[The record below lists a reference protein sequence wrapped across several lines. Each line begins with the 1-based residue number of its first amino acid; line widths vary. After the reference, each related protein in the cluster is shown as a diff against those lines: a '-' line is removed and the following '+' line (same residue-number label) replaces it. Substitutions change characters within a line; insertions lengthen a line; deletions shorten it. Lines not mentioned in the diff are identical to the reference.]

1 MSKENIFDFKAK
13 FRFARKL
20 IRHRLQRQP
29 RVCPYCGPSSSL
41 RLIRRKKLIMDI
53 LQCETC
59 HLIIRWPT
67 DTPQEHDLYYQQ
79 EFAEDSPQVILPTP
93 KELRVL
99 VQNNFLGS
107 PLDINH
113 KIRVL
118 KALRPAGRVLDF
130 GCSWAYGTYQLQR
143 HGFDATGFEI
153 SRPRADYGRTNLGQ
167 KVIDSFEELN
177 ALQPE
182 SFHIIFTNHV
192 VEHLPDIRKSLSQL
206 AGLLSKGG
214 FVFHVLPNFTG
225 KRAKSGFWLK
235 WIGEDHPIAPTI
247 DFFEYAIPR
256 SGLLSPVFG
265 SSPFDE
271 SLMAALTG
279 QPGAMLS
286 TDGDEL
292 LVYAHKAAS

>member
-29 RVCPYCGPSSSL
+29 RVCPYCGPSSTL
-41 RLIRRKKLIMDI
+41 RLIHRKKLIMDI

-93 KELRVL
+93 EELRAL
-99 VQNNFLGS
+99 VQNDFLGS

-130 GCSWAYGTYQLQR
+130 GCSWAYGTYQFQR

-153 SRPRADYGRTNLGQ
+153 SKPRADHGRKNLGQ
-167 KVIDSFEELN
+167 KVIDSYEELH
-177 ALQPE
+177 ALPPA
-182 SFHIIFTNHV
+182 SFDIIFTNHV
-192 VEHLPDIRKSLSQL
+192 VEHLPGIRNSLSLL
-206 AGLLSKGG
+206 AGLLSKDG

-271 SLMAALTG
+271 NLIAALTG

-292 LVYAHKAAS
+292 LVYAHKAAF

>member
-1 MSKENIFDFKAK
+1 M
-13 FRFARKL
+13 
-20 IRHRLQRQP
+20 
-29 RVCPYCGPSSSL
+29 
-41 RLIRRKKLIMDI
+41 
-53 LQCETC
+53 
-59 HLIIRWPT
+59 
-67 DTPQEHDLYYQQ
+67 YYQQ
-79 EFAEDSPQVILPTP
+79 EFAQDSPQVILPTP
-93 KELRVL
+93 EELRAL
-99 VQNNFLGS
+99 VQCDFLGS

-130 GCSWAYGTYQLQR
+130 GCSWAYGTYQFQR

-153 SRPRADYGRTNLGQ
+153 SKPRADYGRKNLGQ
-167 KVIDSFEELN
+167 NVIDSFEELN
-177 ALQPE
+177 ALPPE

-192 VEHLPDIRKSLSQL
+192 VEHLPDIRSSLSLL
-206 AGLLSKGG
+206 AGLLSRGG
-214 FVFHVLPNFTG
+214 FAFHVLPNFTG
-225 KRAKSGFWLK
+225 KRAKSGLWLK

-247 DFFEYAIPR
+247 DFFGYAIPR

-271 SLMAALTG
+271 NLIAALTG

>member
-67 DTPQEHDLYYQQ
+67 DTATEHEVHYHD
-79 EFAEDSPQVILPTP
+79 EFAVDAPQIAFPGP
-93 KELRVL
+93 DELSVL
-99 VQNNFLGS
+99 VQNNFLAS
-107 PLDINH
+107 PLDFNH

-153 SRPRADYGRTNLGQ
+153 SKPRAGFGRERLGQ
-167 KVIDSFEELN
+167 KVIDSLEELASLPPN
-177 ALQPE
+177 SFDIVFFE
-182 SFHIIFTNHV
+182 SCRRASPRH
-192 VEHLPDIRKSLSQL
+192 PQL
-206 AGLLSKGG
+206 A
-214 FVFHVLPNFTG
+214 LPAGRSAVEGRF
-225 KRAKSGFWLK
+225 R
-235 WIGEDHPIAPTI
+235 
-247 DFFEYAIPR
+247 IPR
-256 SGLLSPVFG
+256 VTELHREKSKIGILAEMDRRGSCHRPYDRLLRICHSPLRVAVSCIWFE
-265 SSPFDE
+265 P
-271 SLMAALTG
+271 L
-279 QPGAMLS
+279 
-286 TDGDEL
+286 
-292 LVYAHKAAS
+292 